1 MSLQINFKVI
11 IMMAFLSSYSLF
23 SQSSLFAEDT
33 IAQRQWVDSTY
44 SNLSLEEKIGQLFM
58 IDVFTSKSDTEL
70 ESLQSLIK
78 SNHIGGVIFSKGNPY
93 RQAQFTNKIQTENK
107 IPLLVG
113 MDAEW
118 GLAMRLDST
127 YAFPWNMTLGAIQD
141 TSIVR
146 KVGHQIGK
154 HSKRLGVHINFAPV
168 ADINTNPNNPII
180 GNRSFGETKGIVISH
195 SVALMRGMHKAGI
208 LSSAKHFPGH
218 GDTEQDSHKTLPSIN
233 FSEKRIRDIELMPF
247 QALIDEGVSSVMVAH
262 LNIPSLE
269 SQKNLPSS
277 LSSKIV
283 SDLLKGELGFNGL
296 IITDALN
303 MKGVSNSSSTPGEV
317 DLEAFKAG
325 SDILLIPEDVPKS
338 ISIIKEAILKGEIT
352 NKRLA
357 ASVKKILY
365 AKYKVGLHSFKPI
378 ETAQLTTELNSEE
391 NDAIY
396 QEAIQNATTVIKN
409 DLGILPINDIEQQTF
424 AYVALGDAS
433 GNQFFETMNQY
444 ARVDKIDV
452 TKSKIDFDQFSDYDQ
467 IIIGFHKSDANPW
480 ADYKFSPFEIELIK
494 SISRDYKTIL
504 VNFTRP
510 YSLLQLKN
518 YINIDAIV
526 QAYQNSIIAQQV
538 VGQQLF
544 GGLDFKGKLPVS
556 ITSAFPVGTGYKL
569 KSNGRLG
576 YDHPKN
582 QGFNSDLVSKIDS
595 LAAYTLEQE
604 MTPGMQILIARK
616 GKVIYNKNFGYH
628 TYDKEIKVQEDDV
641 YDLASL
647 TKILATLPIL
657 MTLEESNK
665 IDLKSK
671 LYELLPEL
679 ATSNKANMSVL
690 EMLSHYAKLQ
700 AWIPFYKKTLE
711 DKSKYYT
718 TEFSKKFSVKVA
730 QNMYLRTDYQDS
742 IYARIVESDLRDS
755 LEYKYSDLPYYFL
768 KKYIEEQSDST
779 LDKIAE
785 NYFYKPM
792 RLSHL
797 KFYPL
802 NYFEKNK
809 IVPTEFDKE
818 WRNELI
824 HGRVHDQGA
833 AMLGGVG
840 GHAGLF
846 GNATDVAKFM
856 QLYLN
861 EGIYGGKRFFNAE
874 TMNKFNTCY
883 YCEKDVRRGVGFDKP
898 QLDEIG
904 PTCGCLSMSSFGHS
918 GFTGTYAWADPEKE
932 IIYVFL
938 SNRIH
943 PVSSNTKLIDED
955 IRTKIQG
962 VIYESLSKLN

>member
-1 MSLQINFKVI
+1 MSSQINFKVV
-11 IMMAFLSSYSLF
+11 IMMAFFSSYSLF
-23 SQSSLFAEDT
+23 SQSSLFAEDL
-33 IAQRQWVDSTY
+33 IAQRQWVDSIY

-58 IDVFTSKSDTEL
+58 IDVFTSRSDSEL
-70 ESLQSLIK
+70 ESLESLIK
-78 SNHIGGVIFSKGNPY
+78 SNHVGGVIFSKGNPY
-93 RQAQFTNKIQTENK
+93 RQALLTNKIQTENK

-146 KVGHQIGK
+146 KVGQQIGK

-168 ADINTNPNNPII
+168 ADINTNPKNPII
-180 GNRSFGETKGIVISH
+180 GNRSFGETKDIVISH
-195 SVALMRGMHKAGI
+195 SVALMKGMHEAGI

-218 GDTEQDSHKTLPSIN
+218 GDTEQDSHKTLPSIG
-233 FSEKRIRDIELMPF
+233 FSEKRIRDIELKPF

-283 SDLLKGELGFNGL
+283 SDLLKEELGFNGL

-303 MKGVSNSSSTPGEV
+303 MKGVSNSSTPGEV
-317 DLEAFKAG
+317 DMEAFKAG
-325 SDILLIPEDVPKS
+325 SDILLISEDIPKA
-338 ISIIKEAILKGEIT
+338 INIIKEAVLKGDIT

-365 AKYKVGLHSFKPI
+365 AKYKVGLNSFKPI
-378 ETAQLTTELNSEE
+378 ETDQLTEELNSEE
-391 NDAIY
+391 NDAVY

-409 DLGILPINDIEQQTF
+409 DLGILPINDIDHQTY

-433 GNQFFETMNQY
+433 GDEFFKTMNQY

-452 TKSKIDFDQFSDYDQ
+452 TKTNIDLNQFSDYDQ

-494 SISRDYKTIL
+494 SISQDYKTIL

-526 QAYQNSIIAQQV
+526 QAYQNSTIAQQV

-544 GGLDFKGKLPVS
+544 GAIDFKGKLPVS

-576 YDHPKN
+576 YDYPEN
-582 QGFNSDLVSKIDS
+582 QGFNAELVSKIDS
-595 LAAYTLEQE
+595 IAAYTLQEE

-628 TYDKEIKVQEDDV
+628 TYDKKIKVEDDDV

-647 TKILATLPIL
+647 TKILTTLPIL
-657 MTLEESNK
+657 MTFEESNK

-671 LYELLPEL
+671 LHELLPEL
-679 ATSNKANMSVL
+679 AASNKANITVL
-690 EMLSHYAKLQ
+690 EMLSHYAKLK
-700 AWIPFYKKTLE
+700 AWIPFYKETLE
-711 DKSKYYT
+711 DKSKYYA

-730 QNMYLRTDYQDS
+730 ENMYLRTDYQDL

-768 KKYIEEQSDST
+768 KKYIEEQSDSS
-779 LDKIAE
+779 LDEIAE

-802 NYFEKNK
+802 NHFEKNK
-809 IVPTEFDKE
+809 IVPTEFDTE

-861 EGIYGGKRFFNAE
+861 GGSYGGKRFFNAE

-918 GFTGTYAWADPEKE
+918 GFTGTYAWADPEEE

-962 VIYESLSKLN
+962 FIYESLFKGN

>member
-1 MSLQINFKVI
+1 MSSQINFKVV
-11 IMMAFLSSYSLF
+11 IMMAFFSSYSLF
-23 SQSSLFAEDT
+23 SQSSLFAEDL
-33 IAQRQWVDSTY
+33 IAQRQWVDSIY

-58 IDVFTSKSDTEL
+58 IDVFTSRSDSEL
-70 ESLQSLIK
+70 ESLESLIK
-78 SNHIGGVIFSKGNPY
+78 SNHVGGVIFSKGNPY
-93 RQAQFTNKIQTENK
+93 RQAQLTNKIQTENK

-146 KVGHQIGK
+146 KVGQQIGK

-168 ADINTNPNNPII
+168 ADINTNPKNPII
-180 GNRSFGETKGIVISH
+180 GNRSFGETKDIVISH
-195 SVALMRGMHKAGI
+195 SVALMKGMHEAGI

-218 GDTEQDSHKTLPSIN
+218 GDTEQDSHKTLPSIG
-233 FSEKRIRDIELMPF
+233 FSEKRIRDIELKPF

-283 SDLLKGELGFNGL
+283 SDLLKEELGFNGL

-303 MKGVSNSSSTPGEV
+303 MKGVSNSSTPGEV
-317 DLEAFKAG
+317 DMEAFKAG
-325 SDILLIPEDVPKS
+325 SDILLISEDIPKA
-338 ISIIKEAILKGEIT
+338 INIIKEAVLKGDIT

-365 AKYKVGLHSFKPI
+365 AKYKVGLNSFKPI
-378 ETAQLTTELNSEE
+378 ETDQLTEELNSEE
-391 NDAIY
+391 NDAVY

-409 DLGILPINDIEQQTF
+409 DLGILTINDIDHQTY

-433 GNQFFETMNQY
+433 GDEFFKTMNQY

-452 TKSKIDFDQFSDYDQ
+452 TKTNIDLNQFSDYDQ

-494 SISRDYKTIL
+494 SISQDYKTIL

-526 QAYQNSIIAQQV
+526 QAYQNSTIAQQV

-544 GGLDFKGKLPVS
+544 GAIDFKGKLPVS

-576 YDHPKN
+576 YDYPEN
-582 QGFNSDLVSKIDS
+582 QGFNAELVSKIDS
-595 LAAYTLEQE
+595 IAAYTLQEE

-628 TYDKEIKVQEDDV
+628 TYDKKIKVEDDDV

-647 TKILATLPIL
+647 TKILTTLPIL
-657 MTLEESNK
+657 MTFEESNK

-671 LYELLPEL
+671 LHELLPEL
-679 ATSNKANMSVL
+679 AASNKANITVL
-690 EMLSHYAKLQ
+690 EMLSHYAKLK
-700 AWIPFYKKTLE
+700 AWIPFYKETLE
-711 DKSKYYT
+711 DKSKYYA

-730 QNMYLRTDYQDS
+730 ENMYLRTDYQDL

-768 KKYIEEQSDST
+768 KKYIEEQSDSS
-779 LDKIAE
+779 LDEIAE

-802 NYFEKNK
+802 NHFEKNK
-809 IVPTEFDKE
+809 IVPTEFDTE

-861 EGIYGGKRFFNAE
+861 GGSYGGKRFFNAE

-918 GFTGTYAWADPEKE
+918 GFTGTYAWADPEEE

-962 VIYESLSKLN
+962 FIYESLFKGN

>member
-1 MSLQINFKVI
+1 MSSQINFKVV
-11 IMMAFLSSYSLF
+11 IMMAFFSSYSLF
-23 SQSSLFAEDT
+23 SQSSLFAEDL
-33 IAQRQWVDSTY
+33 IAQRQWVDSIY

-58 IDVFTSKSDTEL
+58 IDVFTSRSDSEL
-70 ESLQSLIK
+70 ESLESLIK
-78 SNHIGGVIFSKGNPY
+78 SNHVGGVIFSKGNPY
-93 RQAQFTNKIQTENK
+93 RQAQLTNKIQTENK

-146 KVGHQIGK
+146 KVGQQIGK

-168 ADINTNPNNPII
+168 ADINTNPKNPII
-180 GNRSFGETKGIVISH
+180 GNRSFGETKDIVISH
-195 SVALMRGMHKAGI
+195 SVALMKGMHEAGI

-218 GDTEQDSHKTLPSIN
+218 GDTEQDSHKTLPSIG
-233 FSEKRIRDIELMPF
+233 FSEKRIRDIELKPF

-283 SDLLKGELGFNGL
+283 SDLLKEELGFNGL

-303 MKGVSNSSSTPGEV
+303 MKGVSNSSTPGEV
-317 DLEAFKAG
+317 DMEAFKAG
-325 SDILLIPEDVPKS
+325 SDILLISEDIPKA
-338 ISIIKEAILKGEIT
+338 INIIKEAVLKGDIT

-365 AKYKVGLHSFKPI
+365 AKYKVGLNSFKPI
-378 ETAQLTTELNSEE
+378 ETNQLTEELNSEE
-391 NDAIY
+391 NDAVY

-409 DLGILPINDIEQQTF
+409 DLGILPINDIDHQTY

-433 GNQFFETMNQY
+433 GDEFFKTMNQY

-452 TKSKIDFDQFSDYDQ
+452 TKTNIDLNQFSDYDQ

-494 SISRDYKTIL
+494 SISQDYKTIL

-510 YSLLQLKN
+510 YSLLQLRN

-526 QAYQNSIIAQQV
+526 QAYQNSTIAQQV

-544 GGLDFKGKLPVS
+544 GAIDFKGKLPVS

-576 YDHPKN
+576 YDYPEN
-582 QGFNSDLVSKIDS
+582 QGFNAELVSKIDS
-595 LAAYTLEQE
+595 IAAYTLQEE

-628 TYDKEIKVQEDDV
+628 TYDKKIKVEDDDV

-647 TKILATLPIL
+647 TKILTTLPIL
-657 MTLEESNK
+657 MTFEESNK

-671 LYELLPEL
+671 LHELLPEL
-679 ATSNKANMSVL
+679 AASNKANITVL
-690 EMLSHYAKLQ
+690 EMLSHYAKLK
-700 AWIPFYKKTLE
+700 AWIPFYKETLE
-711 DKSKYYT
+711 DKSKYYA

-730 QNMYLRTDYQDS
+730 ENMYLRTDYQDL

-768 KKYIEEQSDST
+768 KKYIEEQSDSS
-779 LDKIAE
+779 LDEIAE

-802 NYFEKNK
+802 NHFEKHK
-809 IVPTEFDKE
+809 IVPTEFDTE

-861 EGIYGGKRFFNAE
+861 GGSYGGKRFFNAE

-918 GFTGTYAWADPEKE
+918 GFTGTYAWADPEEE

-962 VIYESLSKLN
+962 FIYESLFKGN

>member
-1 MSLQINFKVI
+1 MSSQINFKVV
-11 IMMAFLSSYSLF
+11 IMMAFFSSYSLF
-23 SQSSLFAEDT
+23 SQSSLFAEDL
-33 IAQRQWVDSTY
+33 IAQRQWVDSIY

-58 IDVFTSKSDTEL
+58 IDVFTSRSDSEL
-70 ESLQSLIK
+70 ESLESLIK
-78 SNHIGGVIFSKGNPY
+78 SNHVGGVIFSKGNPY
-93 RQAQFTNKIQTENK
+93 RQAQLTNKIQTENK

-146 KVGHQIGK
+146 KVGKQIGK

-168 ADINTNPNNPII
+168 ADINTNPKNPII
-180 GNRSFGETKGIVISH
+180 GNRSFGETKDIVISH
-195 SVALMRGMHKAGI
+195 SVALMKGMHEAGI

-218 GDTEQDSHKTLPSIN
+218 GDTEQDSHKTLPSIG
-233 FSEKRIRDIELMPF
+233 FSEKRIRDIELKPF

-283 SDLLKGELGFNGL
+283 SDLLKEELGFNGL

-303 MKGVSNSSSTPGEV
+303 MKGVSNSSTPGEV
-317 DLEAFKAG
+317 DMEAFKAG
-325 SDILLIPEDVPKS
+325 SDILLISEDIPKA
-338 ISIIKEAILKGEIT
+338 INIIKEAVLKGDIT

-365 AKYKVGLHSFKPI
+365 AKYKVGLNSFKPI
-378 ETAQLTTELNSEE
+378 ETNQLTEELNSEE
-391 NDAIY
+391 NDAVY

-409 DLGILPINDIEQQTF
+409 DLGILPINDIDHQTY

-433 GNQFFETMNQY
+433 GDEFFKTMNQY

-452 TKSKIDFDQFSDYDQ
+452 TKTNIDLNQFSDYDQ

-494 SISRDYKTIL
+494 SISQDYKTIL

-526 QAYQNSIIAQQV
+526 QAYQNSTIAQQV

-544 GGLDFKGKLPVS
+544 GAIDFKGKLPVS

-576 YDHPKN
+576 YDYPEN
-582 QGFNSDLVSKIDS
+582 QGFNAELVSKIDS
-595 LAAYTLEQE
+595 IAAYTLQEE

-628 TYDKEIKVQEDDV
+628 TYDKKIKVEDDDV

-647 TKILATLPIL
+647 TKILTTLPIL
-657 MTLEESNK
+657 MTFEESNK

-671 LYELLPEL
+671 LHELLPEL
-679 ATSNKANMSVL
+679 AASNKANITVL
-690 EMLSHYAKLQ
+690 EMLSHYAKLK
-700 AWIPFYKKTLE
+700 AWIPFYKETLE
-711 DKSKYYT
+711 DKSKYYA

-730 QNMYLRTDYQDS
+730 ENMYLRTDYQDL

-768 KKYIEEQSDST
+768 KKYIEEQSDSS
-779 LDKIAE
+779 LDEIAE

-802 NYFEKNK
+802 NHFEKNK
-809 IVPTEFDKE
+809 IVPTEFDTE

-861 EGIYGGKRFFNAE
+861 GGSYGGKRFFNAE

-918 GFTGTYAWADPEKE
+918 GFTGTYAWADPEEE

-962 VIYESLSKLN
+962 FIYESLFKGN

>member
-1 MSLQINFKVI
+1 MNSQINFKVVI
-11 IMMAFLSSYSLF
+11 LMAFFSSYSLF
-23 SQSSLFAEDT
+23 SQSSLFAEDL
-33 IAQRQWVDSTY
+33 ISQRQWVDSTY

-58 IDVFTSKSDTEL
+58 IDVFTNKSNTEL
-70 ESLQSLIK
+70 ENLESFIK

-107 IPLLVG
+107 IPLLIG

-146 KVGHQIGK
+146 KVGQQIGK

-168 ADINTNPNNPII
+168 ADINTNPKNPII
-180 GNRSFGETKGIVISH
+180 GNRSFGETKDIVISH
-195 SVALMRGMHKAGI
+195 SVALMKGMHEAGI

-218 GDTEQDSHKTLPSIN
+218 GDTEQDSHKTLPSIG
-233 FSEKRIRDIELMPF
+233 FSEKRIRDIELKPF

-283 SDLLKGELGFNGL
+283 SDLLKEELGFNGL

-303 MKGVSNSSSTPGEV
+303 MKGVSNSSTPGEV
-317 DLEAFKAG
+317 DMEAFKAG
-325 SDILLIPEDVPKS
+325 SDILLISEDIPKA
-338 ISIIKEAILKGEIT
+338 INIIKEAVLKGDIT

-365 AKYKVGLHSFKPI
+365 AKYKVGLNSFKPI
-378 ETAQLTTELNSEE
+378 ETDQLTEELNSEE
-391 NDAIY
+391 NDAVY

-409 DLGILPINDIEQQTF
+409 DLGILPINDIDHQTY

-433 GNQFFETMNQY
+433 GDEFFKTMNQY

-452 TKSKIDFDQFSDYDQ
+452 TKTNIDLNQFSDYDQ

-494 SISRDYKTIL
+494 SISQDYKTIL

-526 QAYQNSIIAQQV
+526 QAYQNSTIAQQV

-544 GGLDFKGKLPVS
+544 GAIDFKGKLPVS

-576 YDHPKN
+576 YDYPEN
-582 QGFNSDLVSKIDS
+582 QGFNAELVSKIDS
-595 LAAYTLEQE
+595 IAAYTLQEE

-628 TYDKEIKVQEDDV
+628 TYDKKIKVEDDDV

-647 TKILATLPIL
+647 TKILTTLPIL
-657 MTLEESNK
+657 MTFEESNK

-671 LYELLPEL
+671 LHELLPEL
-679 ATSNKANMSVL
+679 AASNKANITVL
-690 EMLSHYAKLQ
+690 EMLSHYAKLK
-700 AWIPFYKKTLE
+700 AWIPFYKETLE
-711 DKSKYYT
+711 DKSKYYA

-730 QNMYLRTDYQDS
+730 ENMYLRTDYQDL

-768 KKYIEEQSDST
+768 KKYIEEQSDSS
-779 LDKIAE
+779 LDEIAE

-802 NYFEKNK
+802 NHFEKNK
-809 IVPTEFDKE
+809 IVPTEFDTE

-861 EGIYGGKRFFNAE
+861 GGSYGGKRFFNAE

-918 GFTGTYAWADPEKE
+918 GFTGTYAWADPEEE

-962 VIYESLSKLN
+962 FIYESLFKGN

>member
-1 MSLQINFKVI
+1 
-11 IMMAFLSSYSLF
+11 MMAFFSSYSLF
-23 SQSSLFAEDT
+23 SQSSLFAEDL
-33 IAQRQWVDSTY
+33 IAQRQWVDSIY

-58 IDVFTSKSDTEL
+58 IDVFTSRSDSEL
-70 ESLQSLIK
+70 ESLESLIK
-78 SNHIGGVIFSKGNPY
+78 SNHVGGVIFSKGNPY
-93 RQAQFTNKIQTENK
+93 RQAQLTNKIQTENK

-146 KVGHQIGK
+146 KVGQQIGK

-168 ADINTNPNNPII
+168 ADINTNPKNPII
-180 GNRSFGETKGIVISH
+180 GSRSFGETKDIVISH
-195 SVALMRGMHKAGI
+195 SVALMKGMHEAGI

-218 GDTEQDSHKTLPSIN
+218 GDTEQDSHKTLPSIG
-233 FSEKRIRDIELMPF
+233 FSEKRIRDIELKPF

-283 SDLLKGELGFNGL
+283 SDLLKEELGFNGL

-303 MKGVSNSSSTPGEV
+303 MKGVSNSSTPGEV
-317 DLEAFKAG
+317 DMEAFKAG
-325 SDILLIPEDVPKS
+325 SDILLISEDIPKA
-338 ISIIKEAILKGEIT
+338 INIIKEAVLKGDIT

-365 AKYKVGLHSFKPI
+365 AKYKVGLNSFKPI
-378 ETAQLTTELNSEE
+378 ETDQLIEELNSEE
-391 NDAIY
+391 NDAVY

-409 DLGILPINDIEQQTF
+409 DLGILPINDIDHQTY

-433 GNQFFETMNQY
+433 GDEFFKTMNQY

-452 TKSKIDFDQFSDYDQ
+452 TKTNIDLNQFSDYDQ

-494 SISRDYKTIL
+494 SISQDYKTIL

-526 QAYQNSIIAQQV
+526 QAYQNSTIAQQV

-544 GGLDFKGKLPVS
+544 GAIDFKGKLPVS

-576 YDHPKN
+576 YDYPEN
-582 QGFNSDLVSKIDS
+582 QGFNAELVSKIDS
-595 LAAYTLEQE
+595 IAAYTLQEE

-628 TYDKEIKVQEDDV
+628 TYDKKIKVEDDDV

-647 TKILATLPIL
+647 TKILTTLPIL
-657 MTLEESNK
+657 MTFEESNK

-671 LYELLPEL
+671 LHELLPEL
-679 ATSNKANMSVL
+679 AASNKANITVL
-690 EMLSHYAKLQ
+690 EMLSHYAKLK
-700 AWIPFYKKTLE
+700 AWIPFYKETLE
-711 DKSKYYT
+711 DKSKYYA

-730 QNMYLRTDYQDS
+730 ENMYLRTDYQDL

-768 KKYIEEQSDST
+768 KKYIEEQSDSS
-779 LDKIAE
+779 LDEIAE

-802 NYFEKNK
+802 NHFEKNK
-809 IVPTEFDKE
+809 IVPTEFDTE

-861 EGIYGGKRFFNAE
+861 GGSYGGKRFFNAE

-918 GFTGTYAWADPEKE
+918 GFTGTYAWADPEEE

-962 VIYESLSKLN
+962 FIYESLFKGN

>member
-1 MSLQINFKVI
+1 
-11 IMMAFLSSYSLF
+11 MAFFSSYSLF
-23 SQSSLFAEDT
+23 SQSSLFAEDL
-33 IAQRQWVDSTY
+33 IAQRQWVDSIY

-58 IDVFTSKSDTEL
+58 IDVFTSRSDSEL
-70 ESLQSLIK
+70 ESLESLIK
-78 SNHIGGVIFSKGNPY
+78 SNHVGGVIFSKGNPY
-93 RQAQFTNKIQTENK
+93 RQAQLTNKIQTENK

-146 KVGHQIGK
+146 KVGQQIGK

-168 ADINTNPNNPII
+168 ADINTNPKNPII
-180 GNRSFGETKGIVISH
+180 GNRSFGETKDIVISH
-195 SVALMRGMHKAGI
+195 SVALMKGMHEAGI

-218 GDTEQDSHKTLPSIN
+218 GDTEQDSHKTLPSIG
-233 FSEKRIRDIELMPF
+233 FSEKRIRDIELKPF

-283 SDLLKGELGFNGL
+283 SDLLKEELGFNGL

-303 MKGVSNSSSTPGEV
+303 MKGVSNSSTPGEV
-317 DLEAFKAG
+317 DMQAFKAG
-325 SDILLIPEDVPKS
+325 SDILLISEDIPKA
-338 ISIIKEAILKGEIT
+338 INIIKEAVLKGDIT

-365 AKYKVGLHSFKPI
+365 AKYKVGLNSFKPI
-378 ETAQLTTELNSEE
+378 ETDQLTEELNSEE
-391 NDAIY
+391 NDAVY

-409 DLGILPINDIEQQTF
+409 DLGILPINDIDHQTY
-424 AYVALGDAS
+424 AYIALGDAS
-433 GNQFFETMNQY
+433 GDEFFKTMNQY

-452 TKSKIDFDQFSDYDQ
+452 TKTNIDLNQFSDYDQ

-494 SISRDYKTIL
+494 SISQDYKTIL

-526 QAYQNSIIAQQV
+526 QAYQNSTIAQQV

-544 GGLDFKGKLPVS
+544 GAIDFKGKLPVS

-576 YDHPKN
+576 YDYPEN
-582 QGFNSDLVSKIDS
+582 QGFNAELVSKIDS
-595 LAAYTLEQE
+595 IAAYTLQE
-604 MTPGMQILIARK
+604 KMTPGMQILIARK

-628 TYDKEIKVQEDDV
+628 TYDKKIKVEDDDV

-647 TKILATLPIL
+647 TKILTTLPIL
-657 MTLEESNK
+657 MTFEESNK

-671 LYELLPEL
+671 LHELLPEL
-679 ATSNKANMSVL
+679 AASNKANITVL
-690 EMLSHYAKLQ
+690 EMLSHYAKLK
-700 AWIPFYKKTLE
+700 AWIPFYKETLE
-711 DKSKYYT
+711 DKSKYYA

-730 QNMYLRTDYQDS
+730 ENMYLRTDYQDL

-768 KKYIEEQSDST
+768 KKYIEEQSDSS
-779 LDKIAE
+779 LDEIAE

-802 NYFEKNK
+802 NHFEKNK
-809 IVPTEFDKE
+809 IVPTEFDTE

-861 EGIYGGKRFFNAE
+861 GGSYGGKRFFNAE

-918 GFTGTYAWADPEKE
+918 GFTGTYAWADPEEE

-962 VIYESLSKLN
+962 FIYESLFKGN

>member
-1 MSLQINFKVI
+1 MSSQINFKVV
-11 IMMAFLSSYSLF
+11 IMMAFFSSYSLF
-23 SQSSLFAEDT
+23 SQSSLFAEDL
-33 IAQRQWVDSTY
+33 IAQRQWVDSIY

-58 IDVFTSKSDTEL
+58 IDVFTSRSDSEL
-70 ESLQSLIK
+70 ESLESLIK
-78 SNHIGGVIFSKGNPY
+78 SNHVGGVIFSKGNPY
-93 RQAQFTNKIQTENK
+93 RQAQLTNKIQTENK

-146 KVGHQIGK
+146 KVGQQIGK

-168 ADINTNPNNPII
+168 ADINTNPKNPII
-180 GNRSFGETKGIVISH
+180 GNRSFGETKDIVISH
-195 SVALMRGMHKAGI
+195 SVALMKGMHEAGI

-218 GDTEQDSHKTLPSIN
+218 GDTEQDSHKTLPSIG
-233 FSEKRIRDIELMPF
+233 FSEKRIRDIELKPF

-283 SDLLKGELGFNGL
+283 SDLLKEELGFNGL

-303 MKGVSNSSSTPGEV
+303 MKGVSNSSTPGEV
-317 DLEAFKAG
+317 DMEAFKAG
-325 SDILLIPEDVPKS
+325 SDILLISEDIPKA
-338 ISIIKEAILKGEIT
+338 INIIKEAVLKGDIT

-365 AKYKVGLHSFKPI
+365 AKYKVGLNSFKPI
-378 ETAQLTTELNSEE
+378 ETNQLTEELNSEE
-391 NDAIY
+391 NDAVY

-409 DLGILPINDIEQQTF
+409 DLGILPINDIDHQTY

-433 GNQFFETMNQY
+433 GDEFFKTMNQY

-452 TKSKIDFDQFSDYDQ
+452 TKTNIDLNQFSDYDQ

-494 SISRDYKTIL
+494 SISQDYKTIL

-526 QAYQNSIIAQQV
+526 QAYQNSTIAQQV

-544 GGLDFKGKLPVS
+544 GAIDFKGKLPVS

-576 YDHPKN
+576 YDYPEN
-582 QGFNSDLVSKIDS
+582 QGFNAELVSKIDS
-595 LAAYTLEQE
+595 IAAYTLQEE

-628 TYDKEIKVQEDDV
+628 TYDKKIKVEDDDV

-647 TKILATLPIL
+647 TKILTTLPIL
-657 MTLEESNK
+657 MTFEESNK

-671 LYELLPEL
+671 LHELLPEL
-679 ATSNKANMSVL
+679 AASNKANITVL
-690 EMLSHYAKLQ
+690 EMLSHYAKLK
-700 AWIPFYKKTLE
+700 AWIPFYKETLE
-711 DKSKYYT
+711 DKSKYYA

-730 QNMYLRTDYQDS
+730 ENMYLRTDYQDL

-768 KKYIEEQSDST
+768 KKYIEEQSDSS
-779 LDKIAE
+779 LDEIAE

-802 NYFEKNK
+802 NHFEKHK
-809 IVPTEFDKE
+809 IVPTEFDTE

-861 EGIYGGKRFFNAE
+861 GGSYGGKRFFNAE

-918 GFTGTYAWADPEKE
+918 GFTGTYAWADPEEE

-962 VIYESLSKLN
+962 FIYESLFKGN

>member
-1 MSLQINFKVI
+1 MSSQINFKVV
-11 IMMAFLSSYSLF
+11 IMMAFFSSYSLF
-23 SQSSLFAEDT
+23 SQSSLFAEDL
-33 IAQRQWVDSTY
+33 IAQRQWVDSIY

-58 IDVFTSKSDTEL
+58 IDVFTSRSDSEL
-70 ESLQSLIK
+70 ESLESLIK
-78 SNHIGGVIFSKGNPY
+78 SNHVGGVIFSKGNPY
-93 RQAQFTNKIQTENK
+93 RQAQLTNKIQTENK

-146 KVGHQIGK
+146 KVGKQIGK

-168 ADINTNPNNPII
+168 ADINTNPKNPII
-180 GNRSFGETKGIVISH
+180 GNRSFGETKDIVISH
-195 SVALMRGMHKAGI
+195 SVALMKGMHEAGI

-218 GDTEQDSHKTLPSIN
+218 GDTEQDSHKTLPSIG
-233 FSEKRIRDIELMPF
+233 FSEKRIRDIELKPF

-283 SDLLKGELGFNGL
+283 SDLLKEELGFNGL

-303 MKGVSNSSSTPGEV
+303 MKGVSNSSTPGEV
-317 DLEAFKAG
+317 DMQAFKAG
-325 SDILLIPEDVPKS
+325 SDILLISEDIPKA
-338 ISIIKEAILKGEIT
+338 INIIKEAVLKGDIT

-365 AKYKVGLHSFKPI
+365 AKYKVGLNSFKPI
-378 ETAQLTTELNSEE
+378 ETDQLTEELNSEE
-391 NDAIY
+391 NDAVY

-409 DLGILPINDIEQQTF
+409 DLGILPINDIDHQTY
-424 AYVALGDAS
+424 AYIALGDAS
-433 GNQFFETMNQY
+433 GDEFFKTMNQY

-452 TKSKIDFDQFSDYDQ
+452 TKTNIDLNQFSDYDQ

-494 SISRDYKTIL
+494 SISQDYKTIL

-510 YSLLQLKN
+510 YSLLQLRN

-526 QAYQNSIIAQQV
+526 QAYQNSTIAQQV

-544 GGLDFKGKLPVS
+544 GAIDFKGKLPVS

-576 YDHPKN
+576 YDYPEN
-582 QGFNSDLVSKIDS
+582 QGFNAELVSKIDS
-595 LAAYTLEQE
+595 IAAYTLQEE

-628 TYDKEIKVQEDDV
+628 TYDKKIKVEDDDV

-647 TKILATLPIL
+647 TKILTTLPIL
-657 MTLEESNK
+657 MTFEESNK

-671 LYELLPEL
+671 LHELLPEL
-679 ATSNKANMSVL
+679 AASNKANITVL
-690 EMLSHYAKLQ
+690 EMLSHYAKLK
-700 AWIPFYKKTLE
+700 AWIPFYKETLE
-711 DKSKYYT
+711 DKSKYYA

-730 QNMYLRTDYQDS
+730 ENMYLRTDYQDL

-768 KKYIEEQSDST
+768 KKYIEEQSDSS
-779 LDKIAE
+779 LDEIAE

-802 NYFEKNK
+802 NHFEKNK
-809 IVPTEFDKE
+809 IVPTEFDTE

-861 EGIYGGKRFFNAE
+861 GGSYGGKRFFNAE

-918 GFTGTYAWADPEKE
+918 GFTGTYAWADPEEE

-962 VIYESLSKLN
+962 FIYESLFKGN

>member
-1 MSLQINFKVI
+1 MSSQINFKVV
-11 IMMAFLSSYSLF
+11 IMMAFFSSYSLF
-23 SQSSLFAEDT
+23 SQSSLFAEDL
-33 IAQRQWVDSTY
+33 IAQRQWVDSIY

-58 IDVFTSKSDTEL
+58 IDVFTSRSDSEL
-70 ESLQSLIK
+70 ESLESLIK
-78 SNHIGGVIFSKGNPY
+78 SNHVGGVIFSKGNPY
-93 RQAQFTNKIQTENK
+93 RQAQLTNKIQTENK

-146 KVGHQIGK
+146 KVGQQIGK

-180 GNRSFGETKGIVISH
+180 GNRSFGETKDIVISH
-195 SVALMRGMHKAGI
+195 SVALMKGMHEAGI

-218 GDTEQDSHKTLPSIN
+218 GDTEQDSHKTLPSIG
-233 FSEKRIRDIELMPF
+233 FSEKRIRDIELKPF

-283 SDLLKGELGFNGL
+283 SDLLKEELGFNGL

-303 MKGVSNSSSTPGEV
+303 MKGVSNSSTPGEV
-317 DLEAFKAG
+317 DMEAFKAG
-325 SDILLIPEDVPKS
+325 SDILLISEDIPKA
-338 ISIIKEAILKGEIT
+338 INIIKEAVLKGDIT

-365 AKYKVGLHSFKPI
+365 AKYKVGLNSFKPI
-378 ETAQLTTELNSEE
+378 ETDQLTEELNSEE
-391 NDAIY
+391 NDAVY

-409 DLGILPINDIEQQTF
+409 DLGILPINDIDHQTY

-433 GNQFFETMNQY
+433 GDEFFKTMNQY

-452 TKSKIDFDQFSDYDQ
+452 TKTNIDLNQFSDYDQ

-494 SISRDYKTIL
+494 SISQDYKTIL

-526 QAYQNSIIAQQV
+526 QAYQNSTIAQQV

-544 GGLDFKGKLPVS
+544 GAIDFKGKLPVS

-576 YDHPKN
+576 YDYPEN
-582 QGFNSDLVSKIDS
+582 QGFNAELVSKIDS
-595 LAAYTLEQE
+595 IAAYTLQEE

-628 TYDKEIKVQEDDV
+628 TYDKKIKVEDDDV

-647 TKILATLPIL
+647 TKILTTLPIL
-657 MTLEESNK
+657 MTFEESNK

-671 LYELLPEL
+671 LHELLPEL
-679 ATSNKANMSVL
+679 AASNKANITVL
-690 EMLSHYAKLQ
+690 EMLSHYAKLK
-700 AWIPFYKKTLE
+700 AWIPFYKETLE
-711 DKSKYYT
+711 DKSKYYA

-730 QNMYLRTDYQDS
+730 ENMYLRTDYQDL

-768 KKYIEEQSDST
+768 KKYIEEQSDSS
-779 LDKIAE
+779 LDEIAE

-802 NYFEKNK
+802 NHFEKNK
-809 IVPTEFDKE
+809 IVPTEFDTE

-861 EGIYGGKRFFNAE
+861 GGSYGGKRFFNAE

-918 GFTGTYAWADPEKE
+918 GFTGTYAWADPEEE

-962 VIYESLSKLN
+962 FIYESLFKGN

>member
-1 MSLQINFKVI
+1 MSSQINFKVV
-11 IMMAFLSSYSLF
+11 IMMAFFSSYSLF
-23 SQSSLFAEDT
+23 SQSSLFAEDL
-33 IAQRQWVDSTY
+33 IAQRQWVDSIY

-58 IDVFTSKSDTEL
+58 IDVFTSRSDSEL
-70 ESLQSLIK
+70 ESLESLIK
-78 SNHIGGVIFSKGNPY
+78 SNHVGGVIFSKGNPY
-93 RQAQFTNKIQTENK
+93 RQAQLTNKIQTENK

-146 KVGHQIGK
+146 KVGQQIGK

-168 ADINTNPNNPII
+168 ADINTNPKNPII
-180 GNRSFGETKGIVISH
+180 GNRSFGETKDIVISH
-195 SVALMRGMHKAGI
+195 SVALMKGMHEAGI

-218 GDTEQDSHKTLPSIN
+218 GDTEQDSHKTLPSIG
-233 FSEKRIRDIELMPF
+233 FSEKRIRDIELKPF

-283 SDLLKGELGFNGL
+283 SDLLKEELGFNGL

-303 MKGVSNSSSTPGEV
+303 MKGVSNSSTPGEV
-317 DLEAFKAG
+317 DMQAFKAG
-325 SDILLIPEDVPKS
+325 SDILLISEDIPKA
-338 ISIIKEAILKGEIT
+338 INIIKEAVLKGDIT

-365 AKYKVGLHSFKPI
+365 AKYKVGLNSFKPI
-378 ETAQLTTELNSEE
+378 ETDQLTEELNSEE
-391 NDAIY
+391 NDAVY

-409 DLGILPINDIEQQTF
+409 DLGILPINDIDHQTY
-424 AYVALGDAS
+424 AYIALGDAS
-433 GNQFFETMNQY
+433 GDEFFKTMNQY

-452 TKSKIDFDQFSDYDQ
+452 TKTNIDLNQFSDYDQ

-494 SISRDYKTIL
+494 SISQDYKTIL

-526 QAYQNSIIAQQV
+526 QAYQNSTIAQQV

-544 GGLDFKGKLPVS
+544 GAIDFKGKLPVS

-576 YDHPKN
+576 YDYPEN
-582 QGFNSDLVSKIDS
+582 QGFNAELVSKIDS
-595 LAAYTLEQE
+595 IAAYTLQE
-604 MTPGMQILIARK
+604 KMTPGMQILIARK

-628 TYDKEIKVQEDDV
+628 TYDKKIKVEDDDV

-647 TKILATLPIL
+647 TKILTTLPIL
-657 MTLEESNK
+657 MTFEESNK

-671 LYELLPEL
+671 LHELLPEL
-679 ATSNKANMSVL
+679 AASNKANITVL
-690 EMLSHYAKLQ
+690 EMLSHYAKLK
-700 AWIPFYKKTLE
+700 AWIPFYKETLE
-711 DKSKYYT
+711 DKSKYYA

-730 QNMYLRTDYQDS
+730 ENMYLRTDYQDL

-768 KKYIEEQSDST
+768 KKYIEEQSDSS
-779 LDKIAE
+779 LDEIAE

-802 NYFEKNK
+802 NHFEKNK
-809 IVPTEFDKE
+809 IVPTEFDTE

-861 EGIYGGKRFFNAE
+861 GGSYGGKRFFNAE

-918 GFTGTYAWADPEKE
+918 GFTGTYAWADPEEE

-962 VIYESLSKLN
+962 FIYESLFKGN